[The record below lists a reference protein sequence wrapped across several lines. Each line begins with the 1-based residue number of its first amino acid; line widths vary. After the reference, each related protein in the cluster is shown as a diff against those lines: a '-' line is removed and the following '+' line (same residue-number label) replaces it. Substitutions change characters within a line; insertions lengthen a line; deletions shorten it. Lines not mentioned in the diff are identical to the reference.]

1 MRGAD
6 ARLVERAMQRVREEA
21 PPEQNEALA
30 SLLAVFIDRMQG
42 TTLALTLLRRFG
54 MSSDILRES
63 GLVQIL
69 LREER
74 NAQARTMAQAALKGR
89 FGTLSE
95 DLVAAINAADAA
107 TLTEVVELNDMEKVR
122 QRLGLA
128 GSAQ

>member
-1 MRGAD
+1 
-6 ARLVERAMQRVREEA
+6 MQRVREEA